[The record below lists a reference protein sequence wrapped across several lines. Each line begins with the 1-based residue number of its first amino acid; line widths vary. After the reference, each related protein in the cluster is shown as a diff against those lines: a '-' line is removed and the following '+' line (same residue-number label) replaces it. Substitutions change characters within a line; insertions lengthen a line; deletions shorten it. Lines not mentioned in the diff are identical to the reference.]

1 MKTSFV
7 NQFLYEL
14 SYFTNRKGIRLL
26 PPASNSDLLAA
37 EKELNYN
44 FCPQMAF
51 FLTHIN
57 GGRILEVAIKGVNSL
72 GIRKIPKGLDI
83 VNDNLIMR
91 TFDGWTHS
99 WLLIGEDG
107 FGNYYVMDNSRVL
120 EDDEHP
126 ILFVDHEAI
135 GEDWATYEFATSYS
149 EFLIKLVLEMK
160 KIYTPDGNIKDLEN
174 RP

>member
-1 MKTSFV
+1 
-7 NQFLYEL
+7 
-14 SYFTNRKGIRLL
+14 
-26 PPASNSDLLAA
+26 
-37 EKELNYN
+37 
-44 FCPQMAF
+44 
-51 FLTHIN
+51 
-57 GGRILEVAIKGVNSL
+57 
-72 GIRKIPKGLDI
+72 
-83 VNDNLIMR
+83 
-91 TFDGWTHS
+91 
-99 WLLIGEDG
+99 
-107 FGNYYVMDNSRVL
+107 MDNSRVL